1 MEKVTV
7 IGGGNGAFATAAD
20 LTIRGN
26 QVTLFELPR
35 FAAGL
40 SEVIEKGGIE
50 MEAYANNG
58 LAGGFA
64 KLHKITT
71 DIGEALAES
80 DIVFIVVPTY
90 SMDTIASLC
99 APHLRDGQI
108 IVLTP
113 ANFGGALYFHNVMRS
128 AGCTAKVTLVELSCM
143 IYACRKKTPS
153 SVWVRGYKHNMGT
166 ACFPSCDTDVVM
178 PRLKTLY
185 PHLKEYHNVLETGL
199 SNINTTMHTSIML
212 LNAACI
218 DNEEDRLFYRECCT
232 KSLDN
237 LMDALDAER
246 RNLNVLG
253 DTDIPHLT
261 DIIRDWYAHQGAEGN
276 TISELQHSLP
286 HFGYSPMP
294 KTMDYRY
301 ITEDVPFGLIPS
313 VEFFKQFGFEYTVH
327 KALVDVICAVC
338 KRDFYKEART
348 MEQLGIAGMDREQL
362 IRYLETGK

>member
-40 SEVIEKGGIE
+40 SEVIEKGGLE

-58 LAGGFA
+58 LTGGFA

-99 APHLRDGQI
+99 APHLRDGHI

-113 ANFGGALYFHNVMRS
+113 ANFGGALYFHNVMRN

-185 PHLKEYHNVLETGL
+185 
-199 SNINTTMHTSIML
+199 I
-212 LNAACI
+212 
-218 DNEEDRLFYRECCT
+218 
-232 KSLDN
+232 
-237 LMDALDAER
+237 
-246 RNLNVLG
+246 
-253 DTDIPHLT
+253 
-261 DIIRDWYAHQGAEGN
+261 
-276 TISELQHSLP
+276 
-286 HFGYSPMP
+286 
-294 KTMDYRY
+294 
-301 ITEDVPFGLIPS
+301 
-313 VEFFKQFGFEYTVH
+313 
-327 KALVDVICAVC
+327 
-338 KRDFYKEART
+338 
-348 MEQLGIAGMDREQL
+348 
-362 IRYLETGK
+362 

>member
-1 MEKVTV
+1 MDQEELKSVTGTVFNVQHYSIHDGPGIRTNVFVKGCPLRCLWCSNPESQLPEPQLMYLEDKCTGCGACIAACPQNAVSRQPDRPDKV
-7 IGGGNGAFATAAD
+7 
-20 LTIRGN
+20 R
-26 QVTLFELPR
+26 
-35 FAAGL
+35 
-40 SEVIEKGGIE
+40 
-50 MEAYANNG
+50 
-58 LAGGFA
+58 
-64 KLHKITT
+64 T
-71 DIGEALAES
+71 DRAL
-80 DIVFIVVPTY
+80 
-90 SMDTIASLC
+90 
-99 APHLRDGQI
+99 
-108 IVLTP
+108 
-113 ANFGGALYFHNVMRS
+113 
-128 AGCTAKVTLVELSCM
+128 CTACGACVEGCPTEARTISGETM
-143 IYACRKKTPS
+143 
-153 SVWVRGYKHNMGT
+153 T
-166 ACFPSCDTDVVM
+166 AHDAYLQV
-178 PRLKTLY
+178 
-185 PHLKEYHNVLETGL
+185 
-199 SNINTTMHTSIML
+199 
-212 LNAACI
+212 
-218 DNEEDRLFYRECCT
+218 EEDRLFYRECCT

>member
-58 LAGGFA
+58 LTGGFA

-166 ACFPSCDTDVVM
+166 ACFPPATQMWSCPV
-178 PRLKTLY
+178 
-185 PHLKEYHNVLETGL
+185 
-199 SNINTTMHTSIML
+199 
-212 LNAACI
+212 
-218 DNEEDRLFYRECCT
+218 
-232 KSLDN
+232 
-237 LMDALDAER
+237 
-246 RNLNVLG
+246 
-253 DTDIPHLT
+253 
-261 DIIRDWYAHQGAEGN
+261 
-276 TISELQHSLP
+276 
-286 HFGYSPMP
+286 
-294 KTMDYRY
+294 
-301 ITEDVPFGLIPS
+301 
-313 VEFFKQFGFEYTVH
+313 
-327 KALVDVICAVC
+327 
-338 KRDFYKEART
+338 
-348 MEQLGIAGMDREQL
+348 
-362 IRYLETGK
+362 